1 MMDRQTLLHQFYDQ
15 YLHLIHVTER
25 SIELEPL
32 KLRQLADAASLPSL
46 SLNLTAVHVVDC
58 IGRLEPI
65 NGTAL
70 AAHMRLSKAAI
81 TKICSRLTSDGLI
94 IRSQLPQNKKEY
106 LFSLTDQGK
115 KLYDLHE
122 QLHQQAEKQFM
133 QFLDE
138 WKSDDLATI
147 LRFFQ
152 HLGNALE
159 QRIHEGENES

>member
-1 MMDRQTLLHQFYDQ
+1 MDRQTLLYQFYDQ
-15 YLHLIHVTER
+15 YLHLIHLTER
-25 SIELEPL
+25 TIELEPL
-32 KLRQLADAASLPSL
+32 KLRELAEAISLPAP
-46 SLNLTAVHVVDC
+46 SLNLTAIHVVDC
-58 IGRLEPI
+58 IGRFEPI
-65 NGTAL
+65 NGTTL

-81 TKICSRLTSDGLI
+81 TKICSRLISDGLI

-106 LFSLTDQGK
+106 LFSLTDRGM

-133 QFLDE
+133 QFLEE

-152 HLGNALE
+152 HLGNKLE
-159 QRIHEGENES
+159 QRIHEGEDES